1 MSSSPLR
8 PGASR
13 DEELE
18 YYKRQYEQLET
29 DLADYQASSR
39 ELEEQLEKD
48 VDAAE
53 KNERK
58 LREQVE
64 KLNFE
69 VDEWKTKHKQAKAE
83 ANSAQNTLQKEIT
96 TIREQHRGL
105 TLKLRDIEVA
115 NDDFERQA
123 RNTSSSMEDLESKL
137 NVSIERGVL
146 MEEEIR
152 IGEQERERLRIEA
165 QRLRDELGDLKVEH
179 DIRLEK
185 LRRAEATIESLRS
198 GKPSTLAVKNLRTRS
213 PGSEIST
220 ATPTSPTASTPPP
233 KSETASDALTPPSPP
248 LSDAPIHVKIDSH
261 MLPPAKR
268 SASLMP
274 DIAATPR
281 SALAGS
287 RAVSARHTRVPSI
300 ISGVS
305 STAPSEVR
313 SLKTPLLRSN
323 QGVMAR
329 SESLHQMKSLR
340 NRMQKIEERVH
351 NARSKLPPHNTHN
364 TPKSSPRAA
373 VPSSVTLRRSSKR
386 PSAVNTPSYS
396 GSEDA
401 GGPPTISRHNS
412 HIKRLS
418 YGIPRPSSSMPT
430 DRPPPVV
437 NFNTP
442 VTNFNTP
449 VANFNTPVANFNTP
463 VVDFNRPF
471 SRAGNARP
479 ESRVSSTRPESRISS
494 TRPESR
500 ISRGSHHSGADTPLG
515 GNFRDIPPPNASTIA
530 RQRSS
535 VSGPAYNTLQHS
547 SAGNVS
553 SYKGLHRSSQ
563 SISEHTRQQ
572 PPETEETSRRT
583 SGLPAPAG
591 HARRQSVQMRAA
603 PSLAPRPPSRKA
615 VEAQEQDLGET
626 Y

>member
-137 NVSIERGVL
+137 NVAIERGVL

-198 GKPSTLAVKNLRTRS
+198 GKPSTLAVKSLRTRS

-233 KSETASDALTPPSPP
+233 KSETASRTLTPPSPP
-248 LSDAPIHVKIDSH
+248 LSDAPVHIKIDPH

-274 DIAATPR
+274 DLAATPR

-313 SLKTPLLRSN
+313 SLKTPLLRTNS
-323 QGVMAR
+323 GVMAR

-386 PSAVNTPSYS
+386 PSAINTTTPSYS

-401 GGPPTISRHNS
+401 GGPPTISRHGS

-418 YGIPRPSSSMPT
+418 YGIPRPSSSTAT

-437 NFNTP
+437 NFNSP
-442 VTNFNTP
+442 MTNFNTP
-449 VANFNTPVANFNTP
+449 VANFNTPPVPNFNTP
-463 VVDFNRPF
+463 VVNFNRPI

-479 ESRVSSTRPESRISS
+479 ESRVSSNRPESRISS

-515 GNFRDIPPPNASTIA
+515 GNFRDIPPPNSSTIA
-530 RQRSS
+530 RSRSS
-535 VSGPAYNTLQHS
+535 ISGPQYNS
-547 SAGNVS
+547 SAGNIS

-572 PPETEETSRRT
+572 PPEGEETTRRT
-583 SGLPAPAG
+583 SGLPAPSQ
-591 HARRQSVQMRAA
+591 HARRQSVQMRA
-603 PSLAPRPPSRKA
+603 PPPPSRKA

>member
-29 DLADYQASSR
+29 DLADYQASSK
-39 ELEEQLEKD
+39 ELEDQLEKD

-69 VDEWKTKHKQAKAE
+69 VDEWKGKHKQAKAE

-115 NDDFERQA
+115 NDDYERQA
-123 RNTSSSMEDLESKL
+123 RNTTSSMEDLESKL
-137 NVSIERGVL
+137 NVAIERGVL

-152 IGEQERERLRIEA
+152 IGEQEREGLRIEA

-198 GKPSTLAVKNLRTRS
+198 RKPSTLAVEHLRTRS
-213 PGSEIST
+213 PASEVST
-220 ATPTSPTASTPPP
+220 ATPTSPTASTPPS
-233 KSETASDALTPPSPP
+233 KSTSASDARTPPSPP
-248 LSDAPIHVKIDSH
+248 LSDAPVHVKIDPH

-268 SASLMP
+268 TMSLMP
-274 DIAATPR
+274 DTAATPR
-281 SALAGS
+281 SALQGS

-300 ISGVS
+300 MSGS
-305 STAPSEVR
+305 SGTAASEVR
-313 SLKTPLLRSN
+313 SLKTPILRSTIQPGN
-323 QGVMAR
+323 MPR
-329 SESLHQMKSLR
+329 SESLAQMKGLR

-351 NARSKLPPHNTHN
+351 NARSKLPPPHN
-364 TPKSSPRAA
+364 TPRSSPRAS

-386 PSAVNTPSYS
+386 PSAINASGPSYS
-396 GSEDA
+396 GSEDS
-401 GGPPTISRHNS
+401 GPPTVGRRDT

-418 YGIPRPSSSMPT
+418 YGIPRPASSLAT
-430 DRPPPVV
+430 DRPPPV
-437 NFNTP
+437 
-442 VTNFNTP
+442 
-449 VANFNTPVANFNTP
+449 ANFN
-463 VVDFNRPF
+463 RPS
-471 SRAGNARP
+471 SRIGN
-479 ESRVSSTRPESRISS
+479 TRPESRISS

-500 ISRGSHHSGADTPLG
+500 VSSNRPESRISSTRPESRSGADTPLG
-515 GNFRDIPPPNASTIA
+515 GNFRDIAPPNSSTIA
-530 RQRSS
+530 RPRSS
-535 VSGPAYNTLQHS
+535 ISGPSNSTLHS
-547 SAGNVS
+547 SSSNVS
-553 SYKGLHRSSQ
+553 PRKGLHRSSQ
-563 SISEHTRQQ
+563 SISEHTSRQQ
-572 PPETEETSRRT
+572 PPESEDTGRRT
-583 SGLPAPAG
+583 SGLPGPAQ
-591 HARRQSVQMRAA
+591 HARRQSVQMRAP

>member
-29 DLADYQASSR
+29 DLADYQASSK

-64 KLNFE
+64 RLNFE
-69 VDEWKTKHKQAKAE
+69 VDEWKAKHKQAKAE

-115 NDDFERQA
+115 NDDYERQA
-123 RNTSSSMEDLESKL
+123 RNTTSSMEDLESKL
-137 NVSIERGVL
+137 NVAIERGVL

-152 IGEQERERLRIEA
+152 IGEQEREGLRIEA

-198 GKPSTLAVKNLRTRS
+198 RKPSTLAVKNLRTRS
-213 PGSEIST
+213 PGSEISA
-220 ATPTSPTASTPPP
+220 ATPTSPSASTPPP
-233 KSETASDALTPPSPP
+233 RSDTASDALTPPSPP
-248 LSDAPIHVKIDSH
+248 LSDAPAHVKIDPH

-274 DIAATPR
+274 DTAATPR
-281 SALAGS
+281 SALQAS

-300 ISGVS
+300 ISGAS
-305 STAPSEVR
+305 STAGSEVR
-313 SLKTPLLRSN
+313 SLKTPILRSSI
-323 QGVMAR
+323 QPGVMAR
-329 SESLHQMKSLR
+329 SESLYQMKSLR

-351 NARSKLPPHNTHN
+351 NARSKLPPPHN
-364 TPKSSPRAA
+364 TPRSSPRAS

-386 PSAVNTPSYS
+386 PSAINASANSFS
-396 GSEDA
+396 GSDDA
-401 GGPPTISRHNS
+401 NPPTISRRDGHM
-412 HIKRLS
+412 KRLS
-418 YGIPRPSSSMPT
+418 YGIPRPASSVAT
-430 DRPPPVV
+430 DRPPPI
-437 NFNTP
+437 
-442 VTNFNTP
+442 
-449 VANFNTPVANFNTP
+449 ANFNRPSSRIGNT
-463 VVDFNRPF
+463 
-471 SRAGNARP
+471 RP
-479 ESRVSSTRPESRISS
+479 ESRVSSTRPESRVSS

-500 ISRGSHHSGADTPLG
+500 VSSARPGSRSGADTPLG
-515 GNFRDIPPPNASTIA
+515 GNFRDIAPPNGSTIA
-530 RQRSS
+530 RPRSS
-535 VSGPAYNTLQHS
+535 ISGPSYNTLHS
-547 SAGNVS
+547 SSGNIS
-553 SYKGLHRSSQ
+553 PRKSLHRSSQ
-563 SISEHTRQQ
+563 SISEHTRQH
-572 PPETEETSRRT
+572 PPESEESGRRT
-583 SGLPAPAG
+583 SGLPAPAQ
-591 HARRQSVQMRAA
+591 HARRQSVQMRAP